1 MKKTLRYI
9 TFNVVA
15 FAIVCASFV
24 SCNDTLQVD
33 PRQSIDAELAL
44 RSEEGLR
51 SAINSIYARLRST
64 GSYGSDYIIIP
75 EVLADNGYAT
85 QNRGGFIANWTNNP
99 GANMGGWQNNYYA
112 INETNLI
119 LRQLDEGGITPN
131 PTETQ
136 VNTWI
141 GELKFLRALYH
152 FDLVRIYAYAPTAI
166 VPALNQGGVPIA
178 QTGIRTLV
186 EAQETLPGRAPIN
199 DVYNFIIADLQDAI
213 SRLTDNPR
221 PGQPAVHYA
230 NRTAA
235 NALLSRVAL
244 YAGNYALSASSAT
257 AALAGSVG
265 TLTTGNAYI
274 AGWRSSVN
282 PESIFEV
289 RFFDASENI
298 GVNVSL
304 HTTFNTLVAL
314 GNPTSVGGWG
324 DVAPTMGLL
333 AELGVS
339 RNGTTTIRGADI
351 RGQLFEVG
359 PGRGSGPKLEN
370 TKFIGKNGPANL
382 DNVPVIRKSEMV
394 LNRAEA
400 YSTIGSPVYNP
411 AAALADLNTIR
422 VGRGLDAVNLSGTAL
437 YEEVIRQRRLEFAF
451 EGHRFF
457 DLKRLGRDIIKSP
470 GQGNVNAPP
479 NVGFTEF
486 RILPAIPQRELDG
499 NPNLVQNSGY

>member
-24 SCNDTLQVD
+24 SCDDTLQVD

-44 RSEEGLR
+44 RTTEGLT

-64 GSYGSDYIIIP
+64 GSYGSDYIAVP
-75 EVLADNGYAT
+75 EVMSDNAYAT
-85 QNRGGFIANWTNNP
+85 QNRGGFIAQWNNQP

-112 INETNLI
+112 INEANLI
-119 LRQLDEGGITPN
+119 LRQIEEGGITPA
-131 PTETQ
+131 PTEAQ
-136 VNTWI
+136 INGWI

-152 FDLVRIYAYAPTAI
+152 FDLVRIYAYTPTAI

-186 EAQETLPGRAPIN
+186 EAQEALPGRAPIN

-213 SRLTDNPR
+213 SRLGNGR
-221 PGQPAVHYA
+221 ALQVHYA
-230 NRTAA
+230 SRNAA
-235 NALLSRVAL
+235 QALLSRVAL
-244 YAGNYALSASSAT
+244 YAGNYALAASAAT
-257 AALAGSVG
+257 DALAGPVG
-265 TLTTGNAYI
+265 TFTTGNAHI

-282 PESIFEV
+282 PESIFEI

-304 HTTFNTLVAL
+304 HSTFTTLSEL
-314 GNPTSVGGWG
+314 GNPALTAGWG
-324 DVAPTMGLL
+324 DVAATVGLL
-333 AELGVS
+333 AEFGVS

-359 PGRGSGPKLEN
+359 PGRGSGLKLEN
-370 TKFIGKNGPANL
+370 TKFFGKNGALNL
-382 DNVPVIRKSEMV
+382 DNVPVIRKSEMI

-411 AAALADLNTIR
+411 AAALADLNTLR

-457 DLKRLGRDIIKSP
+457 DLKRLGRDITKSP
-470 GQGNVNAPP
+470 GQNGVNAPS

-499 NPNLVQNSGY
+499 NPNLVQNTGY